1 MKQFGQS
8 VGHLLEK
15 HTPHHT
21 NRSDEGYAEANLSEH
36 YLQELGLPLGSEA
49 ELFNIRP
56 PPDTNNLRP
65 MQLDKRK
72 ADTIRFKQFFKI
84 SGTLEC
90 FLIRACTHRA
100 KVGTKAKK
108 NQTTSNKTAFQ

>member
-36 YLQELGLPLGSEA
+36 YLQELGLPPGTEA

-72 ADTIRFKQFFKI
+72 ADTIRFKQLFKI
-84 SGTLEC
+84 SGTLKC
-90 FLIRACTHRA
+90 FLARPTL
-100 KVGTKAKK
+100 TKRKWEPKYKK
-108 NQTTSNKTAFQ
+108 SNDQ